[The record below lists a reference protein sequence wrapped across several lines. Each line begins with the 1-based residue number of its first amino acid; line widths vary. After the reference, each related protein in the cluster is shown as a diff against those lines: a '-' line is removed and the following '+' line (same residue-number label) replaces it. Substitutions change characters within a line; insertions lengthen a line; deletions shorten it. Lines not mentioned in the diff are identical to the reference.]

1 MWCGKDDTTGE
12 KISGMCEECKTK
24 RQPETLPNKLAR
36 LIREN
41 PGMPVEVVTKGFC
54 FRTNKINEVHLY
66 KGTIWITIGTP

>member
-41 PGMPVEVVTKGFC
+41 PGMPVEVVTK
-54 FRTNKINEVHLY
+54 K
-66 KGTIWITIGTP
+66 K